1 MLIYKNQLSKGI
13 YQNIIFKEKE
23 GVFLLTL
30 IRDGGGPNFTPCWF
44 SLKVAS
50 VVDIIFFYRLTLL

>member
-13 YQNIIFKEKE
+13 YQNIIFKEKK

-30 IRDGGGPNFTPCWF
+30 IRDGGGCNFTPCWF